1 MRVVER
7 GDKVVHILYTL
18 SRETRKTRE
27 SKNSCVGTP
36 SIEREKRRERE
47 GVNVKYVCMLPGPSI
62 EQEVEESREIVVCE
76 LPLS

>member
-36 SIEREKRRERE
+36 SIEREKRRLKRR
-47 GVNVKYVCMLPGPSI
+47 GKGKKMFVCCLGPL
-62 EQEVEESREIVVCE
+62 SRERRGEPGNSCV
-76 LPLS
+76 